1 MTDAP
6 DEETLDRMRR
16 ALAKLKPIQREVFL
30 RCAADGLT
38 YAQIGARLGISAE
51 KVERHLA
58 DALHNLD
65 RLMERAERP
74 WCRFW

>member
-1 MTDAP
+1 MTAEP

-16 ALAKLKPIQREVFL
+16 AVAKLKPIEREVFL

-38 YAQIGARLGISAE
+38 YAQVGKRLGISAE
-51 KVERHLA
+51 KVQRHLA
-58 DALHNLD
+58 DALYNLD

-74 WCRFW
+74 WWRFW